1 MNKKLI
7 LFHVLIA
14 FLLVIFIVMSI
25 TFYYLVPV
33 AGSVMDYVRK
43 AIEQLIGIID
53 IWS

>member
-14 FLLVIFIVMSI
+14 VLLVIFIVISI

-33 AGSVMDYVRK
+33 GESVIDYVRE
-43 AIEQLIGIID
+43 AIEELIGIID
-53 IWS
+53 IRR